1 MTSGIYTPAW
11 YVLYTK
17 SRFENI
23 VHEGLSK
30 KSIEAFLPKIKVASK
45 RRDRKIILDVPLF
58 PGYLFVK
65 TGIDATHYLD
75 VVKTAGVAHFIGN
88 KDGPIPVRE
97 ETVASIRIMVSAGG
111 PILTG
116 TTLKKGDR
124 VMVVRGPMTGVTGVF
139 VRYRGKSRI
148 VVHVEALGQFAG
160 VDIDAAD
167 VETLPEIFS

>member
-1 MTSGIYTPAW
+1 MTSGNYTRAW

-17 SRFENI
+17 SRFENV
-23 VHEGLSK
+23 VHEGLRK
-30 KSIEAFLPKIKVASK
+30 KSIEAFLPKIKIASK

-65 TGIDATHYLD
+65 TDLDTTHYLD
-75 VVKTAGVAHFIGN
+75 VVKTAGVVHFVGN
-88 KDGPIPVRE
+88 KDGPILVAE
-97 ETVASIRIMVSAGG
+97 STVESIRIIVSAGG

-116 TTLKKGDR
+116 TKLKKGDR
-124 VMVVRGPMTGVTGVF
+124 VMVVRGPLTGVIGVF
-139 VRYRGKSRI
+139 VRYRGKNRI

-167 VETLPEIFS
+167 VETLSEIF

>member
-1 MTSGIYTPAW
+1 MTSIKPTPSW
-11 YVLYTK
+11 YILYTK
-17 SRFENI
+17 SRCENV
-23 VHEGLSK
+23 VHEGLGK

-65 TGIDATHYLD
+65 TDLEASHYLD
-75 VVKTAGVAHFIGN
+75 VVKTAGVVHFIGS

-97 ETVASIRIMVSAGG
+97 ETVASIRIMVTAGG

-116 TTLKKGDR
+116 GKLKKGDR
-124 VMVVRGPMTGVTGVF
+124 VMVVRGPLTGVIGSF
-139 VRYRGKSRI
+139 VRYRGKSRVI
-148 VVHVEALGQFAG
+148 VHVEALGQSAG

-167 VETLPEIFS
+167 VESMPEIFS